1 MAFSKSYLGDTVAT
15 GVLLPT
21 IFGKAGVI
29 PGVTVKPELAGL
41 ISAQTAEFWY
51 NVAPT
56 VDVALAGADF
66 ASTNVGSKKATMVL
80 SRALRIDEKIP
91 QVAIDTVSVD
101 LIGATLGNAALA
113 LGNRLGLEFYK
124 DLLFLAQKKTYTN
137 TLGLVD
143 AIAEGIATF
152 KTGASVNILGV
163 ADTTFSNG
171 ANGVEPTTIIVGS
184 IGERKLRQDAGF
196 KALFQGEGTYPNQ
209 IGVLFGLPVITST
222 HLDGIDVDGVASGVQ
237 PADFVLLNFQGVAY
251 PASLN
256 MLRTVEAE
264 GFNGIRLQGEIVFP
278 ALVSGVSGNPQPS
291 VLVIDSYC
299 MTFRPA

>member
-1 MAFSKSYLGDTVAT
+1 MAFSRDYLGDTVAT

-51 NVAPT
+51 NLAPT
-56 VDVALAGADF
+56 VDIALAGADF
-66 ASTNVGSKKATMVL
+66 ASTNVGSKKATIVL
-80 SRALRIDEKIP
+80 ARALRIDEKIP

-124 DLLFLAQKKTYTN
+124 DLLSLAQKKTYTN
-137 TLGLVD
+137 TLALVD

-152 KTGASVNILGV
+152 KTGASVKILGISN
-163 ADTTFSNG
+163 TNFSNS
-171 ANGVEPTTIIVGS
+171 ANGIEPTTIVVGT
-184 IGERKLRQDAGF
+184 IGERKLRQDPAF
-196 KALFQGEGTYPNQ
+196 KALFQGQATYPGQ
-209 IGVLFGLPVITST
+209 IGVLFSLPVIVSS
-222 HLDGIDVDGVASGVQ
+222 HLDGIDVDGATGGVQ

-278 ALVSGVSGNPQPS
+278 QLTTGVTGDAQPA
-291 VLVIDSYC
+291 VLVIDSYA